1 VGTGAFARPA
11 KRSEAS
17 RDHDS
22 RGFMPNFAESFAAK
36 ATGTSALPIQI
47 YLASRRQR
55 NQPKPVLISAGISPR
70 RFALP
75 PKRGDPVSMSTNSAT
90 PPPAKVLLGCSKC
103 GASLPDEAQF
113 CLKCGK
119 PVSSPAKSV
128 AAVEVPPAREIAP
141 PRPKR
146 RTVLWILLAILVA
159 GILWAAAS
167 DNPFAQQIQEFV
179 GFKQDRIILDS
190 AFSVG
195 PRTFRYYKFA
205 LPEGSVNVTV
215 VGHFNSAADGAAATT
230 RKSQIEKNKT
240 TEVEIDNNIEAYVLT
255 EPAFTVWQN
264 GYATSS
270 LYESGKVA
278 EATVQADVPAGAG
291 IYYLVF
297 SNKSAPK
304 TPKAIHATVLLRY
317 KSWLPDSLRRLKA
330 RFWDWVGA

>member
-1 VGTGAFARPA
+1 MA
-11 KRSEAS
+11 
-17 RDHDS
+17 
-22 RGFMPNFAESFAAK
+22 
-36 ATGTSALPIQI
+36 
-47 YLASRRQR
+47 
-55 NQPKPVLISAGISPR
+55 
-70 RFALP
+70 
-75 PKRGDPVSMSTNSAT
+75 TNSAT

-119 PVSSPAKSV
+119 PVGSPPKSV
-128 AAVEVPPAREIAP
+128 AVVEAQSDREIAP
-141 PRPKR
+141 PRRKR
-146 RTVLWILLAILVA
+146 RVWAWILLAILVL
-159 GILWAAAS
+159 GILWVATS
-167 DNPFAQQIQEFV
+167 DNPIAQQGQEFV
-179 GFKQDRIILDS
+179 GFKQDRVILDS

-195 PRTFRYYKFA
+195 PHTFRYYKFA

-215 VGHFNSAADGAAATT
+215 VGHFNSAADVSGAGD
-230 RKSQIEKNKT
+230 RKSQAGDKSKNKAASIDN
-240 TEVEIDNNIEAYVLT
+240 IDNNIETYVLT
-255 EPAFTVWQN
+255 DAAFTVWQN

-278 EATVQADVPAGAG
+278 EASVQADVPAGAG